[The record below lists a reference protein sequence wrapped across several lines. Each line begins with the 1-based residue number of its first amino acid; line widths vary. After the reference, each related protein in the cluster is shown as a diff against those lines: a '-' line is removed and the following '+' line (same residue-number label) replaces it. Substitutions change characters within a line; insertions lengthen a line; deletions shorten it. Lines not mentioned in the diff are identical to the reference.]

1 MKRHAHLWEKIIDK
15 NNLRIAIK
23 KACRSNGRNSFC
35 KKVAINRIKE
45 NPDRYVNELYELLSS
60 NKFKTS
66 RYYIY
71 PLYEPKLRLIYCLPF
86 YPDRIVHH
94 AIMNI
99 MEPIWDALM
108 LNDSYACRQGKG
120 QHREGTKAAQ
130 YVRKFKYCL
139 QCDISQF
146 YVNINHEIL
155 KQIIRRKIKDI
166 KLLMLL
172 DEIIDSC
179 CTRDKN
185 LAILHKMRK
194 RGSNCK
200 DVLVEIAKL
209 EYAKNVDD
217 DAKTGLPIGNYV
229 SQWFGNIYLTELDRY
244 IKQTLKAK
252 GYVRYCDD
260 FVIFSND
267 KVELQSWKKKIQ
279 IWIWQHLQMH
289 YSKAEVYPTAQGVDF
304 LGYRYFPQ
312 GYVLLRKSTAKRVLR
327 RMKELPLKLHA
338 GRISRATAIAQ
349 IASAKGWLKWAKTY
363 NFKKH
368 IKINELEQEVKSYS
382 ETIL

>member
-15 NNLRIAIK
+15 NNLRMAMK
-23 KACRSNGRNSFC
+23 KACRSNGRNSPC
-35 KKVAINRIKE
+35 KKAAINRMKE
-45 NPDRYVNELYELLSS
+45 NPDRYVDELYELLSS
-60 NKFKTS
+60 NNYKTS
-66 RYYIY
+66 RYYVY

-120 QHREGTKAAQ
+120 QHRGGTKAAR

-166 KLLMLL
+166 KLLLLL

-179 CTRDKN
+179 CTRNKN
-185 LAILHKMRK
+185 LTILYRMLE
-194 RGSNCK
+194 RGSKCK
-200 DVLVEIAKL
+200 DVPVEIAKL
-209 EYAKNVDD
+209 ECGKKADNG
-217 DAKTGLPIGNYV
+217 AKTGLPIGNYV

-244 IKQTLKAK
+244 IKQNLKVK

-260 FVIFSND
+260 FVIFSDD
-267 KVELQSWKKKIQ
+267 KAELQSWKKKIK
-279 IWIWQHLQMH
+279 IWMWQHLQMQ

-312 GYVLLRKSTAKRVLR
+312 GYVLIRKSTAKRVMR

-338 GRISRATAIAQ
+338 GRISRATAIAK

-363 NFKKH
+363 NFRKH
-368 IKINELEQEVKSYS
+368 IRIMELESEVRKYS
-382 ETIL
+382 ETI